1 MKEVIAGLR
10 PVFNQLLADNRRVRV
25 FFRDDDVDEDEATL
39 RRLLRIFLRHEAPI
53 NLEII
58 PGRLTNSAISLLR
71 QYRDFRPHLIGLNQH
86 GWQHVNHEPA
96 GRKCE
101 FGPSRNFD
109 KQREDLSQGRAVL
122 DSAFGTAFFPAFT
135 PPWNR
140 CTNETY
146 QALDELGFKVL
157 SKDQDKPPVAGY
169 RFQEIPVTLDLYR
182 WRHGPV
188 MKAPAEISS
197 ELSRQLRD
205 ADRVGIL
212 LHHKVMDE
220 TAFEFLDLL
229 TSELGAQ
236 PPVSLELFQSLLRG

>member
-10 PVFNQLLADNRRVRV
+10 PVCEQLQADRRRVRI

-39 RRLLRIFLRHEAPI
+39 HRLLRIFLRHEAPV

-58 PGRLTNSAISLLR
+58 PGRLTKSAARLLR
-71 QYRDFRPHLIGLNQH
+71 QYRDFRPRLIGLNQH

-101 FGPSRNFD
+101 FGPSRSFD
-109 KQREDLSQGRAVL
+109 EQIKDISQGRAVL
-122 DSAFGTAFFPAFT
+122 EAVFETAFFPAFT

-140 CTNETY
+140 CTNETA
-146 QALDELGFKVL
+146 QALDELGFQVL
-157 SKDQDKPPVAGY
+157 SKDQCRLPAANY

-182 WRHGPV
+182 WRQGPV
-188 MKAPAEISS
+188 MKAPAEIISD
-197 ELSRQLRD
+197 LSRQMRE
-205 ADRVGIL
+205 ADRIGIL

-229 TSELGAQ
+229 TSELRAQ
-236 PPVSLELFQSLLRG
+236 SPVSLELFQSLLQG